1 MSCAAEVDAQRVY
14 AWRVWD
20 KLTKS
25 YNIRGDRPSGCE
37 FPDSW
42 GNRIQV
48 IDLHDESLI
57 HPFKASM
64 LTAEAGYNSIRLD
77 ALSVHSSYEKKSP
90 EKAVLRQE
98 KSRAGKSLA
107 FPVYLIVTGLRKL
120 S

>member
-20 KLTKS
+20 ELTKS

-37 FPDSW
+37 FRDSW

-57 HPFKASM
+57 HPFKV
-64 LTAEAGYNSIRLD
+64 T
-77 ALSVHSSYEKKSP
+77 
-90 EKAVLRQE
+90 RQ
-98 KSRAGKSLA
+98 
-107 FPVYLIVTGLRKL
+107 IRKL
-120 S
+120 SICLEVIGLSRGRQFLIANE